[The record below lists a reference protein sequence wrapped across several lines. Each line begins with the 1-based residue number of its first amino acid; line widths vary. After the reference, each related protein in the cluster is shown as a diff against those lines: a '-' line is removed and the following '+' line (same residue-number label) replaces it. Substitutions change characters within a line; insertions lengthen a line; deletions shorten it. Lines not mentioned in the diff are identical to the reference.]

1 MLFKK
6 EHKKKESQGKKI
18 RVTGGGQVLYEG
30 KLEGLPLREEIIL
43 AKSEEFFNDPAPCY
57 IHRGAVSIR
66 LYLELEKAAAQKNLA
81 LWKQYT
87 PLETAED
94 VQLLG

>member
-6 EHKKKESQGKKI
+6 ENKKKEAQGKRI
-18 RVTGGGQVLYEG
+18 RITGGGQVLYEG
-30 KLEGLPLREEIIL
+30 KLEALPLREEIIL
-43 AKSEEFFNDPAPCY
+43 AKSEEFFNDPDPCY

-66 LYLELEKAAAQKNLA
+66 LYLELERAAEQKDMTP
-81 LWKQYT
+81 WRRYT
-87 PLETAED
+87 LLEAAED